1 MAKNNNDFKIRF
13 AEEDDSQL
21 ILDFIKGLAVYEKM
35 LDQVEA
41 TEERIRESVFEKEQA
56 EVIIAEE
63 NGEAVGF
70 ALFFH
75 NYSTFLGRAN
85 LYLEDLFVIPE
96 ARGKGYGKKL
106 LKKLTEIALDRG
118 CKRVDW
124 SCLDWNKSS
133 IEFYKSIGAKAMD
146 EWTVYR
152 LEGEPLKN
160 LAE

>member
-1 MAKNNNDFKIRF
+1 MAKNYNDFKIRF
-13 AEEDDSQL
+13 AEIDDSQL

-63 NGEAVGF
+63 NDEAVGF

-106 LKKLTEIALDRG
+106 LKKLAEIALDRG